1 MTGDQTVMGAFA
13 GFAFHPAPSFHRC
26 GYLPPSQ
33 LEELGLFVSHIFN
46 CRVLPRRATPFFTPV
61 VFLPRGTTPTQPSIG
76 STMPRD
82 LIQTRWRQHKI
93 SYRLVVAV
101 SPNIRPPHDFTPCYA
116 CARHFAT
123 PLVSAL
129 PLHATPSN
137 VRPPDISFLSCW
149 PSESLVGPTA
159 ET

>member
-1 MTGDQTVMGAFA
+1 MPTMTGDQTVMGAFA

-101 SPNIRPPHDFTPCYA
+101 SPNIRSPP
-116 CARHFAT
+116 R
-123 PLVSAL
+123 
-129 PLHATPSN
+129 LHALLCMCPPFCDSPRECPPSSCDP
-137 VRPPDISFLSCW
+137 VECSPP
-149 PSESLVGPTA
+149 
-159 ET
+159 